1 MTGRLERA
9 SLWEKL
15 VTGKEKLLQKT
26 EMLGKKSD
34 ASGGGLQTL
43 LGRAVEDLSLTE
55 RLKYAGT
62 WVAFRIYAPPHKVSR
77 EGIEY
82 VDVRLRRIEAYGES
96 MAECAAQLRSRNLDA
111 PDFEFIP
118 LKPPY

>member
-1 MTGRLERA
+1 MWG
-9 SLWEKL
+9 KL
-15 VTGKEKLLQKT
+15 VAGKEKLLQKT

-34 ASGGGLQTL
+34 ASGGGPQTL

-55 RLKYAGT
+55 RLQYAGT
-62 WVAFRIYAPPHKVSR
+62 WMAFRIYAPPHKVSR

-96 MAECAAQLRSRNLDA
+96 MAECSAQLRSRNLDPA
-111 PDFEFIP
+111 DFEFFP

>member
-1 MTGRLERA
+1 
-9 SLWEKL
+9 
-15 VTGKEKLLQKT
+15 
-26 EMLGKKSD
+26 MLGKKSD
-34 ASGGGLQTL
+34 AASGGGLQTL

-82 VDVRLRRIEAYGES
+82 VDVRLRRIEAAGES
-96 MAECAAQLRSRNLDA
+96 MAECAAQLRHRNLDA
-111 PDFEFIP
+111 ADFEFFP